1 MANNTIQLKRS
12 SVAGKQPNTTTLSI
26 GELALNLTDRKIYS
40 SDGTDIFEP
49 AGNVSA
55 LYVGNSSVYTT
66 VNSTIFSGT
75 ANNSS
80 YLNGNSASDLITY
93 TYDKTANAYSNAVA
107 YVDTR
112 IGVVNTA
119 ITSNAAAAYTNATTY
134 SSNASNISTG
144 TLNAS
149 RLPYSMDQNVTTLS
163 NVTFANLVITG
174 GTISTL
180 PVNSNDIVNKQYAD
194 AIATGINFHQA
205 VRLASPVGGT
215 FTGVTYYNGPSSNGV
230 GATLTKTS
238 GGNSALILDGVAVA
252 YQDRVLIKAESPGN
266 TVWNG
271 IYSVTNTGSGSY
283 AWVLTRA
290 YDYDQVG
297 SGTNEIDQGDLIYV
311 TAGATGAGTSWIQ
324 HDVVTNIGVDPI
336 TFAQFSSKALYALT
350 DGTGLYYSVGGAY
363 DGSAAATLAV
373 NSSYIATISS
383 NNASY
388 LGGVAAAS
396 YVNTSASY
404 TITGVHT
411 HSANLIISSGSGISA
426 NGSFGTAN
434 QVLTTNGTSVYWA
447 NSTGGGGSGN
457 TVNVGSIP
465 VRQQYTGDGTVTT
478 FTVTGGY
485 TANNLNVYLNG
496 VMLRN
501 GTEVTVTSG
510 STFTITP
517 APPSGSLIDAIG
529 ISSLNISNVN
539 IAISQQFTANGSAN
553 TFTVTGGYVAN
564 QVQVFL
570 NGVKQIPGTDVVITS
585 GNTVNFAVTP
595 SNNYVIDVYGYN
607 NPVAL
612 STNVISIGN
621 VSIGVNSIIVGNST
635 VNTTI
640 TANGVVG
647 LAAGGNND
655 KVFWENDMVITA
667 DYTLTTNKNAMTA
680 GPVTLNTGVTVTIPS
695 GQTWTVV

>member
-40 SDGTDIFEP
+40 SDGTNIFEP
-49 AGNVSA
+49 AGNVST

-93 TYDKTANAYSNAVA
+93 TYDKAANAYSNAVT

-174 GTISTL
+174 GTISTA
-180 PVNSNDIVNKQYAD
+180 PVNASDIVNKQYAD
-194 AIATGINFHQA
+194 AIATGVNFHPA
-205 VRLASPVGGT
+205 VKLSTTVT
-215 FTGVTYYNGPSSNGV
+215 FDVTTATYNNG
-230 GATLTKTS
+230 TS
-238 GGNSALILDGVAVA
+238 GVNATITDNSPYIALSLDGVSAA
-252 YQDRVLIKAESPGN
+252 YGDRILMRTASN
-266 TVWNG
+266 TAWNG
-271 IYSVTNTGSGSY
+271 VYVVSNTGSGSY
-283 AWVLTRA
+283 PWIVTRSF
-290 YDYDQVG
+290 DYDQIG
-297 SGTNEIDQGDLIYV
+297 SGVNEIDQGDLIYV
-311 TAGATGAGTSWIQ
+311 LAGSTLAGTSWVQ
-324 HDVVTNIGVDPI
+324 QQTVTTIGTDPI
-336 TFAQFSSKALYALT
+336 TFAQFSSKALYPLT
-350 DGTGLYYSVGGAY
+350 DGIGLYYSVGGAY